1 MMNCTYRCAK
11 LYFLYSGETS
21 PSISVVEGEIFS
33 RPLLAQPFNDTSSI
47 AHFLPFLLSIFT
59 IFVMRDPFTPPGKH
73 VLARI
78 LPGSETDVETAA
90 EFEGIS
96 GGPLLSSQLW
106 RRRRPRCVR
115 PSLKHF
121 RQKRHH

>member
-1 MMNCTYRCAK
+1 MNCTYTCAK
-11 LYFLYSGETS
+11 LPEKLLQ
-21 PSISVVEGEIFS
+21 VVQAEIFS

-78 LPGSETDVETAA
+78 LPGTETDVKTAA

-96 GGPLLSSQLW
+96 GGPLLFTIVAPPPSALRSSVPQA
-106 RRRRPRCVR
+106 
-115 PSLKHF
+115 F
-121 RQKRHH
+121 